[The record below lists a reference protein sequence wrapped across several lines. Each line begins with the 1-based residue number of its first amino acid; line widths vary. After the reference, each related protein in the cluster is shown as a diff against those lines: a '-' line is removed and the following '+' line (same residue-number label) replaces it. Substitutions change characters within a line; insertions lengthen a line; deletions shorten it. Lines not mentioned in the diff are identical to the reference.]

1 MLIKSTTTS
10 TSMVAAA
17 VAALFLA
24 GCGGGSDNGGGTGAE
39 SGGLSTKTNGTG
51 TSNAHTGTNHGAAS
65 NSETGATD
73 SASTGGTAGATG
85 TSASNNAADGNA
97 SQTALTHGAIT
108 EAGISTELF
117 EKILTTQTAVRR
129 IGPRAEGISRYYRA
143 SPITSPEPG
152 GKWIE
157 DTGRGQ
163 LQGYQQ
169 PVGTFYQETWGVPKR
184 DANGDE
190 KTDFI
195 NSSASFGY
203 EIHKEGD
210 GARDKR
216 LTIKTEAELKSGS
229 GRDAGGKE
237 TFREVNALVAGALKT
252 IPRNGVVNFD
262 EPVQEWNGKQDNS
275 KMKLLVQRGSAA
287 NEVQLCLQMNSS
299 WKEGVANS
307 RSLVQRLSCSV
318 WRVQPDWTSDKSPI
332 YFGIY
337 VMEDNDG
344 SGRAS
349 DNDYYWKT
357 KPMQDELNAADGKK
371 PAADT
376 QSASAQQGTAQSN
389 GEGAVGTGTAGTAAG
404 TEPQRPR
411 PQPEVTSAAPA
422 TDAAGSQAGSAQS
435 TTTDAANGSQGTT
448 DQAGSS
454 ATDAAKP
461 ATDAAGSQADSSQST
476 ATDTTNGSQGTTDQA
491 GNGTTDAGKPAPD
504 VAAGQST
511 TDATSSQADSAQST
525 TTDATNGRQ
534 GTADQAGNGATDAAK
549 PADTL
554 DDQPASSKPAQSTDA
569 AAPAADA
576 GGTKPDTL
584 DSK

>member
-10 TSMVAAA
+10 ISMVAAA

-461 ATDAAGSQADSSQST
+461 ATDAAGSQADSAQST

>member
-65 NSETGATD
+65 NSETGATN

-85 TSASNNAADGNA
+85 TPASNNAADGNV

-318 WRVQPDWTSDKSPI
+318 WRVQPDWTADKSPI

-389 GEGAVGTGTAGTAAG
+389 GEGAVGTGTAGTVAG

-435 TTTDAANGSQGTT
+435 TTTDVANGSQGTT

-461 ATDAAGSQADSSQST
+461 ATDAASSQADSAQST

>member
-461 ATDAAGSQADSSQST
+461 ATDAASSQADSAQST

>member
-65 NSETGATD
+65 NSETGATN

-85 TSASNNAADGNA
+85 TPASNNAADGNV

-344 SGRAS
+344 SGHAS

-461 ATDAAGSQADSSQST
+461 ATDAAGSQADSAQST

-534 GTADQAGNGATDAAK
+534 GTADQAGNGATDVAK

>member
-65 NSETGATD
+65 NSETGATN

-461 ATDAAGSQADSSQST
+461 ATDAAGSQADSAQST

>member
-422 TDAAGSQAGSAQS
+422 TDAAGSQAGFAQS

>member
-65 NSETGATD
+65 NSETGATN

-85 TSASNNAADGNA
+85 TPASNNAADGNV

-117 EKILTTQTAVRR
+117 EKILTAQTAVRR

-389 GEGAVGTGTAGTAAG
+389 GEGAVGTGTVGTAAG
-404 TEPQRPR
+404 TELQRPR

-461 ATDAAGSQADSSQST
+461 ATDAAGSQADSAQST